1 MSGNNLFT
9 DMPDLLMLRTVE
21 AAPLGR
27 SLT

>member
-9 DMPDLLMLRTVE
+9 DTPDLLVLRTVE